1 VLPIA
6 AVVTTS
12 CGRLPG
18 SDRPTG
24 TSLPQVAVVCD
35 ALHHVGWTPVLA
47 SPAGGAVPIDP
58 VGAGPEWAAAR
69 AELAATTPLRAL
81 SRTDVGLWIVLGGP
95 GAIGD
100 LADDAELATFLQ
112 GATADGA
119 IVMAVDHGTSALA
132 ARPHRGDPLASGRR
146 VTGPSDAEAR
156 RALRPMGN
164 GPTTERRL
172 RAAGGRYDARAAG
185 RPHLVVDGH
194 LVTAQNTASIGL
206 AIAHVL
212 AIVEPWRA
220 VA

>member
-1 VLPIA
+1 MLPIA

-24 TSLPQVAVVCD
+24 TSLPQVAIVGD
-35 ALHHVGWTPVLA
+35 ALRHVGWTPVIA
-47 SPAGGAVPIDP
+47 SPAGGDVPVDP
-58 VGAGPEWAAAR
+58 ADDVAEWAAAR

-81 SRTDVGLWIVLGGP
+81 APTAVGVWIVLGGP
-95 GAIGD
+95 GALGD
-100 LADDAELATFLQ
+100 LADDAELATLLQ
-112 GATADGA
+112 GAAADGA
-119 IVMAVDHGTSALA
+119 VVMAVDHGAGALA
-132 ARPHRGDPLASGRR
+132 ARPRRGDPLAAGRR
-146 VTGPSDAEAR
+146 VTGASDAEAR
-156 RALRPMGN
+156 RAAWTMGN
-164 GPTTERRL
+164 GPTTEQRL
-172 RAAGGRYDARAAG
+172 RAAGGRYCARAAG

-206 AIAHVL
+206 AVAHVL

>member
-1 VLPIA
+1 VKPIA

-18 SDRPTG
+18 SGRPTG
-24 TSLPQVAVVCD
+24 TSLPQVAIVVD
-35 ALHHVGWTPVLA
+35 ALRHVGWTAVMV

-58 VGAGPEWAAAR
+58 ADDVAEWALAR
-69 AELAATTPLRAL
+69 AELAETTPLRAL
-81 SRTDVGLWIVLGGP
+81 EPTSAGVWIVLGGP
-95 GAIGD
+95 GALGD
-100 LADDAELATFLQ
+100 LADDGELATLLQ
-112 GATADGA
+112 GAAADGA
-119 IVMAVDHGTSALA
+119 IVMAVDHGTNALA
-132 ARPHRGDPLASGRR
+132 ARPHRGDPLAAGRR

-156 RALRPMGN
+156 RAALPTAN
-164 GPTTERRL
+164 GLTTEQRL
-172 RAAGGRYDARAAG
+172 RAAGGRYYARAAG

-206 AIAHVL
+206 AVAHVL